1 MPVNKRL
8 LLITVRKLKDMNMK
22 NNGSALLTSVILLLG
37 TFHQAYA
44 QASTVSVQLTVPD
57 GGWKIRIVQVY
68 QTPTHLLAL
77 SELKRLRG
85 PAIQV
90 ISQAKDSIKVLTPKL
105 PVRHY
110 VLGKTWNWPNKEPYT
125 FLSGPKELSKK
136 VAGAKLV
143 FQAKAKAKP
152 VPKATNMVS
161 YIVVYKK
168 EIFSDGKTK
177 QGVTL
182 QELSKRHCEELG
194 ASPPSVL
201 RIINGFAAKFPS
213 GNVPKLKALPEVKY
227 IEMDQGF

>member
-1 MPVNKRL
+1 MFFAFACFSLAGNW
-8 LLITVRKLKDMNMK
+8 T
-22 NNGSALLTSVILLLG
+22 
-37 TFHQAYA
+37 QARE
-44 QASTVSVQLTVPD
+44 STVSVQLTVPD
-57 GGWKIRIVQVY
+57 GGWKVRIDQVY
-68 QTPTHLLAL
+68 QTPTHLLAVSKL
-77 SELKRLRG
+77 ERSPG

-90 ISQAKDSIKVLTPKL
+90 ISQVKDSVKVKAPKL

-110 VLGKTWNWPNKEPYT
+110 VLGKTWNWTNKVPYA
-125 FLSGPKELSKK
+125 FLSDPKEITKK

-143 FQAKAKAKP
+143 FQAKAK
-152 VPKATNMVS
+152 PKKNVAAMVS

-177 QGVTL
+177 QGETL

-213 GNVPKLKALPEVKY
+213 GNVPKLKALQEVKY
-227 IEMDQGF
+227 IEMDQAF

>member
-1 MPVNKRL
+1 
-8 LLITVRKLKDMNMK
+8 MK
-22 NNGSALLTSVILLLG
+22 NTLKILAFACLSFAG
-37 TFHQAYA
+37 NWVHA
-44 QASTVSVQLTVPD
+44 QDSTVSVQLGVPD
-57 GGWKIRIVQVY
+57 GGWKIRIEQVY
-68 QTPTHLLAL
+68 QTPTHLLAVSKL
-77 SELKRLRG
+77 ERSPG

-90 ISQAKDSIKVLTPKL
+90 ISQVKDSVKVKAPKL

-110 VLGKTWNWPNKEPYT
+110 VLGKTWNWSNGKPESYA
-125 FLSGPKELSKK
+125 FLSDPKEITKK

-143 FQAKAKAKP
+143 FQAKAKPKKNATAK
-152 VPKATNMVS
+152 VS

-168 EIFSDGKTK
+168 EIFTDGKTK
-177 QGVTL
+177 QGETL

-201 RIINGFAAKFPS
+201 RIINGFAAKFPA

>member
-1 MPVNKRL
+1 MKA
-8 LLITVRKLKDMNMK
+8 MK
-22 NNGSALLTSVILLLG
+22 NIFTILAFASFSLASNLA
-37 TFHQAYA
+37 HA
-44 QASTVSVQLTVPD
+44 QESTVSVQLTVPD
-57 GGWKIRIVQVY
+57 GGWKIRIDQVY
-68 QTPTHLLAL
+68 QTSTHLLAVSKL
-77 SELKRLRG
+77 ERSPGL
-85 PAIQV
+85 AIQV
-90 ISQAKDSIKVLTPKL
+90 ISQAKASVKIKAPKL

-125 FLSGPKELSKK
+125 FLSDPKELPKK

-143 FQAKAKAKP
+143 FQAKPKENATAK
-152 VPKATNMVS
+152 VS

-168 EIFSDGKTK
+168 EIFTDGKTK
-177 QGVTL
+177 RGETL
-182 QELSKRHCEELG
+182 QELAKRHCEELG

>member
-1 MPVNKRL
+1 
-8 LLITVRKLKDMNMK
+8 MK
-22 NNGSALLTSVILLLG
+22 NTLKILAFACLS
-37 TFHQAYA
+37 FACNWVHA
-44 QASTVSVQLTVPD
+44 QDSTVSVQLGVPD

-68 QTPTHLLAL
+68 QTSTHLLAVSKL
-77 SELKRLRG
+77 ERSPG

-90 ISQAKDSIKVLTPKL
+90 ISQVKDSVKVKAPKL

-110 VLGKTWNWPNKEPYT
+110 VLGKTWNWSNGKPESYA
-125 FLSGPKELSKK
+125 FLSDPKELPKK

-143 FQAKAKAKP
+143 FQAKAKPKENAK
-152 VPKATNMVS
+152 AMS

-168 EIFSDGKTK
+168 EIFTDGKNK
-177 QGVTL
+177 QGESL
-182 QELSKRHCEELG
+182 EQLAKRHCKELG

-213 GNVPKLKALPEVKY
+213 GNVARLKALPEVKY